1 MFKVIF
7 NETETIFDSAS
18 DVANFVF
25 EATGE
30 WGLAMQ
36 TREVC
41 ENLQPG
47 EQWEDEEIIII
58 NCCPIGFTGRKGEII

>member
-7 NETETIFDSAS
+7 NETETIFGSAS

-25 EATGE
+25 ETIGE

-36 TREVC
+36 VRAVC
-41 ENLQPG
+41 EDLQPG
-47 EQWEDEEIIII
+47 EQWENDEITITK
-58 NCCPIGFTGRKGEII
+58 NNLGGD